1 MRLRRPA
8 SVLAAL
14 LALAVTA
21 AGCGGDP
28 APAPDAA
35 DGAAPPSSAAVDSPS
50 PTVKDA
56 RGDRRREARQERRER
71 REARAMA
78 DLAEQAE
85 QARADQEAERQAER
99 DAARER
105 RRAASRNPLAGRRW
119 GVYKGPQDMAWDPYV
134 RATGATKRTLAVIAL
149 APKAKWMGHWIPDGE
164 IYSRT
169 RDYIAN
175 AQAGDPETLVQM
187 TMFRM
192 VPWEQETCRRLPT
205 KAEQAS
211 YKRWTDNFARAIGR
225 TPTAIVLQPDGPFAL
240 CAPGGSKL
248 PSSLIAYSARVLSAL
263 PRTSVYIEAGAADW
277 PAAGQGGVD
286 RAADVLMPAGIRYA
300 RGFALNGTHYS
311 STADEVRRGA
321 ALVEELASR
330 GVRGKH
336 FVVNTSGNGQG
347 FEFGTYQGPDP
358 LNAWTCR
365 SKNDPRT
372 CVALGIPPTADVAAA
387 RWGLPDDVRKLARAH
402 ADAYLWFGRP
412 WLYRQNEPFQL
423 KRALAVVRSSPYV

>member
-28 APAPDAA
+28 APAPDDA
-35 DGAAPPSSAAVDSPS
+35 AAPPSSSAVATPS

-56 RGDRRREARQERRER
+56 RGDRAREARREREERRER
-71 REARAMA
+71 REEREARALA
-78 DLAEQAE
+78 ELAEQT
-85 QARADQEAERQAER
+85 RVDQQAER

-105 RRAASRNPLAGRRW
+105 RQRAVSRNPLAGRRW
-119 GVYKGPQDMAWDPYV
+119 GVYQGPQEMAWDPYV
-134 RATGATKRTLAVIAL
+134 RASGATKRTLAVIAL

-211 YKRWTDNFARAIGR
+211 YKRWTDSFARAIGR

-240 CAPGGSKL
+240 CAPGGSTL

-286 RAADVLMPAGIRYA
+286 RAADVLVPAGIEYA

-311 STADEVRRGA
+311 STSDEVRRGA
-321 ALVEELASR
+321 ALVKELASR
-330 GVRGKH
+330 GVPGKH

-365 SKNDPRT
+365 SKSDPRT
-372 CVALGIPPTADVAAA
+372 CVALGIPPTADVSAA
-387 RWGLPDDVRKLARAH
+387 RWGLPDDVRRLARAH

-412 WLYRQNEPFQL
+412 WLYRQNEPFQM